1 MESPFKPIK
10 KQLGDIVFQDGTVTV
25 NETYVFNNHIELEN
39 LHDYLKS
46 LDNQKYEILVHL
58 DRKEIVLT
66 YYANYLVSRNQGGLM
81 GDYNATGTRAKVIWT
96 IGESWPIGNMY
107 GLAY

>member
-1 MESPFKPIK
+1 METPFKPIK
-10 KQLGDIVFQDGTVTV
+10 KQLGDIVFQDGTVAVT
-25 NETYVFNNHIELEN
+25 ETYVFNNHIELED

-66 YYANYLVSRNQGGLM
+66 YYANYFQHVELYPEFKIK
-81 GDYNATGTRAKVIWT
+81 GD
-96 IGESWPIGNMY
+96 EEE
-107 GLAY
+107 